1 MAYTEIRSIN
11 GKAVRDDTART
22 VANEAKTLAEEAL
35 AGGGGSGSG
44 ENGATFTPNV
54 DAEGN
59 LSWTND
65 KGLENPE
72 TVNIKGADGYT
83 PVREVDYF
91 TAADKAQLVNEVIAQ
106 LPTWNGGSY

>member
-22 VANEAKTLAEEAL
+22 VAEEAKALAEEAL
-35 AGGGGSGSG
+35 AGGGGGGGSG

-72 TVNIKGADGYT
+72 TVNI
-83 PVREVDYF
+83 
-91 TAADKAQLVNEVIAQ
+91 VNLVIAT
-106 LPTWNGGSY
+106 LPTWEGGSY